1 MHDERP
7 GQRSCQK
14 DVRGGGSKDRTEG
27 PAHQMA
33 AVYGTS
39 VVDPVREERVR
50 RLSPPRSAS
59 HDGAEGGL

>member
-1 MHDERP
+1 
-7 GQRSCQK
+7 
-14 DVRGGGSKDRTEG
+14 
-27 PAHQMA
+27 MA